1 MPNNV
6 FKLKQFVK
14 KNKLINEQK
23 IVKNILLNSDL
34 NFIAIVEFFDSN
46 QRLKLNKNLKL
57 NNISSYIPSNKLTKT
72 LFSKNK
78 NFDNIFKGNVI
89 LLYEKAKNDKNKN
102 QLKTILKNI
111 NSLIIVGFFINKK
124 FYKWPKVNLL
134 KLDLQ
139 LINVLMLFINNTN
152 KQLNTL
158 SSLQFKK

>member
-124 FYKWPKVNLL
+124 FYK
-134 KLDLQ
+134 
-139 LINVLMLFINNTN
+139 
-152 KQLNTL
+152 
-158 SSLQFKK
+158 

>member
-1 MPNNV
+1 MSNNV

-23 IVKNILLNSDL
+23 IIRNILLNSNL
-34 NFIAIVEFFDSN
+34 NFIAVVEFFDAN
-46 QRLKLNKNLKL
+46 QRLKLNKSLKN

-72 LFSKNK
+72 LFAKNK
-78 NFDNIFKGNVI
+78 DFNNIFKGNII
-89 LLYEKAKNDKNKN
+89 LLYEKNKNDKNRN
-102 QLKTILKNI
+102 QLKTIIKTI
-111 NSLIIVGFFINKK
+111 NNLIIIGFFIDQK

-139 LINVLMLFINNTN
+139 LISILMLFINNTN

-158 SSLQFKK
+158 NSLQFNK

>member
-6 FKLKQFVK
+6 FKLKQFVII
-14 KNKLINEQK
+14 NKLINEQK

-139 LINVLMLFINNTN
+139 LINLLMLFINNNN

-158 SSLQFKK
+158 SSFQFNK

>member
-46 QRLKLNKNLKL
+46 QRLKL
-57 NNISSYIPSNKLTKT
+57 NISSYIPSNKLTKT

-124 FYKWPKVNLL
+124 FYK
-134 KLDLQ
+134 
-139 LINVLMLFINNTN
+139 
-152 KQLNTL
+152 
-158 SSLQFKK
+158 

>member
-46 QRLKLNKNLKL
+46 QRLKLNKSLKL